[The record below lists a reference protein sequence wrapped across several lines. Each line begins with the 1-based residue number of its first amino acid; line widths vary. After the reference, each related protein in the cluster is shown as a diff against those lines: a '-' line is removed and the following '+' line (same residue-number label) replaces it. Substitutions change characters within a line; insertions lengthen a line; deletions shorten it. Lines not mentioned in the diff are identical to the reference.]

1 MYVCTFQPGNFTGCG
16 SERVNIAVLLDIVPF
31 VGIAVLLNIALPYS
45 LILTEI
51 VRCKLLGLAD
61 VVLV

>member
-31 VGIAVLLNIALPYS
+31 VGIAVLLNIAL
-45 LILTEI
+45 LILYCHI
-51 VRCKLLGLAD
+51 R
-61 VVLV
+61 

>member
-31 VGIAVLLNIALPYS
+31 VGIAVLLNIAVLFDS
-45 LILTEI
+45 ALLILYFHI
-51 VRCKLLGLAD
+51 R
-61 VVLV
+61 